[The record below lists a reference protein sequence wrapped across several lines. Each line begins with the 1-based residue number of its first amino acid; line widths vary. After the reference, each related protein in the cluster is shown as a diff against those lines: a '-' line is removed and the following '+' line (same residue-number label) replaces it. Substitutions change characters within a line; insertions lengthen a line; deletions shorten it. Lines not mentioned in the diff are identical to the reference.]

1 MNQNP
6 PLMIERREAR
16 GRQRQDDAIDQ
27 WAGRAMDVLA
37 GVGLVACLA
46 LLSVMAG
53 YIWGLLY

>member
-1 MNQNP
+1 
-6 PLMIERREAR
+6 MIERREAR

-27 WAGRAMDVLA
+27 WAGRAMNVLA